1 MGDSFAS
8 LTGHFETMNELLEA
22 ANQRMQLQN
31 RLDQLLG
38 NNQAILARQREAEL
52 SAMHELNRPLA
63 QMVYNLE
70 DAQFALAQAEQ
81 AVGQAFAGLSAS
93 IEAEKNRLRDAFTSI
108 VDGLK
113 ERLDVANETMSRS
126 SSIYSMLES
135 AVSGRSITSGIGQSL
150 SRREGALGFIRGG
163 DFSDERKLEE
173 ALDVVAEPS
182 EDLFSSFVDYARD
195 FSRTS
200 ITLEEAKKVAQVQL
214 TADEKSVL
222 LLEEQIAQAQVDL
235 DAQLEALD
243 KQYQMQV
250 DQYNALLGID
260 TSVKSVTEAIG
271 TLKSAIDGLVSA
283 QAKSAAAAA
292 AAKAAAAVGT
302 AGAAGV
308 GTGAGIKLTGEKY
321 QGYDLGNIRGAAD
334 LMAAAAQ
341 NNIQTSGQTGAQIQQ
356 ALSNATGLAINMDN
370 ATRGK
375 QFAMGGYHTGGL
387 RMVGERGPELEATG
401 PSRIFSHNQTSGMFK
416 DPDLKE
422 AVNELRREVSG
433 LRSEQ
438 RQMQASNAKY
448 VKRNYDINRKWDVD
462 GLPATR
468 T

>member
-1 MGDSFAS
+1 
-8 LTGHFETMNELLEA
+8 MNELLEA

-38 NNQAILARQREAEL
+38 NNQAILTRQREAEL
-52 SAMHELNRPLA
+52 AVMHKLNRPLA
-63 QMVYNLE
+63 QAIYDLE
-70 DAQFALAQAEQ
+70 DANAAVANSFAALR
-81 AVGQAFAGLSAS
+81 AS
-93 IEAEKNRLRDAFTSI
+93 IDLEKTRVQDSFASLL
-108 VDGLK
+108 DGLK
-113 ERLDVANETMSRS
+113 ERLDVVNEAMQQSRNIYDMLANALSSRQVSGEAAFAGRRS
-126 SSIYSMLES
+126 S
-135 AVSGRSITSGIGQSL
+135 AL
-150 SRREGALGFIRGG
+150 SFLRGG
-163 DFSDERKLEE
+163 DFSDERRLEN
-173 ALDVVAEPS
+173 ALDVIAEPS
-182 EDLFSSFVDYARD
+182 EGLFSSFIDYARD
-195 FSRTS
+195 FARTS

-214 TADEKSVL
+214 TADEKQVL
-222 LLEEQIAQAQVDL
+222 LLEEQIVASEANR
-235 DAQLEALD
+235 DAQLDALD
-243 KQYQMQV
+243 QQYQMMV

-260 TSVKSVTEAIG
+260 TSVKSVGEAIG
-271 TLKSAIDGLVSA
+271 TLRSAIESLSSA
-283 QAKSAAAAA
+283 QA

-302 AGAAGV
+302 GA
-308 GTGAGIKLTGEKY
+308 GTGAGSGAAAAAIQLTGEKY

-334 LMAAAAQ
+334 LIAAAAQ

-356 ALSNATGLAINMDN
+356 AISNATGLAINMDN
-370 ATRGK
+370 ATRAK

-387 RMVGERGPELEATG
+387 RMVGERGPEIEATG
-401 PSRIFSHNQTSGMFK
+401 PSRIFSHNQTSGMFR

-438 RQMQASNAKY
+438 LQMSASNAKY